1 MSLMKFPV
9 SVICDRMPE
18 LEIPWIID
26 CGRVIISGHVVHLL
40 NSIYTILT
48 MSQWRFKHIVD
59 THSF

>member
-26 CGRVIISGHVVHLL
+26 CGTAIISGQVAHLL

-48 MSQWRFKHIVD
+48 MSQWRFKYIAG

>member
-26 CGRVIISGHVVHLL
+26 CGAAINSAHVVYLL
-40 NSIYTILT
+40 NSKYTDNVT
-48 MSQWRFKHIVD
+48 MVFQID
-59 THSF
+59 C